1 MSKFLGYIFGPIF
14 NIVFF
19 LFLCIF
25 HPIQWICFRLFG
37 YKAHKISVDILNLFL
52 TYSNWVL
59 FNSVT
64 FKNGQNLPTDRPI
77 IFVANHQSMY
87 DIPGIIWFLR
97 KHHPKFIS
105 KIELT
110 KNIPS
115 ISYNLRV
122 GGGANINRKDS
133 KQSVS
138 ELIKLGRRMKE
149 NTWSTVIFA
158 EGTRAKD
165 GQIKPFNVGG
175 IATLLKVVPDA
186 LIVPIAIENS
196 WKIVRYG
203 KFFLTVG
210 NPVKWT
216 VLKPIDK
223 TDKNAEEIVL
233 AAENAIREK
242 LNQPTRLLDID
253 ANTSLK

>member
-1 MSKFLGYIFGPIF
+1 MSKFFGYLFTPLFYILFFG
-14 NIVFF
+14 
-19 LFLCIF
+19 FLCIF
-25 HPIQWICFRLFG
+25 HPIQWICYKLFG
-37 YKAHKISVDILNLFL
+37 YKAHKISVDVLNFFL
-52 TYSNWVL
+52 TYSNWSL

-64 FKNGQNLPTDRPI
+64 FVNQQNLPADRPI

-87 DIPGIIWFLR
+87 DIPGMIWYLR

-122 GGGANINRKDS
+122 GGGANIDRKDS
-133 KQSVS
+133 KQAVS

-149 NTWSTVIFA
+149 NNWSTVIFA

-165 GQIKPFNVGG
+165 GRLKPFQVGG

-186 LIVPIAIENS
+186 LLVPIAIENS

-203 KFFLTVG
+203 MFPLTVG
-210 NPVKWT
+210 NPIKWT
-216 VLKPIDK
+216 VLDPIDK

-233 AAENAIREK
+233 AAENEIRAK
-242 LNQPTRLLDID
+242 LGQTN
-253 ANTSLK
+253 

>member
-1 MSKFLGYIFGPIF
+1 MSKFFGYIFTPLF
-14 NIVFF
+14 YLLFF
-19 LFLCIF
+19 GFLCIF
-25 HPIQWICFRLFG
+25 HPIQWICFKLFG
-37 YKAHKISVDILNLFL
+37 YKAHKSSVDVLNFFL
-52 TYSNWVL
+52 TYCNWSL

-64 FKNGQNLPTDRPI
+64 FINQLNLPANQPI

-87 DIPGIIWFLR
+87 DIPGMIWFLR

-122 GGGANINRKDS
+122 GGGANIDRKDS
-133 KQSVS
+133 KQAVS

-165 GQIKPFNVGG
+165 GKLKPFQIGG

-186 LIVPIAIENS
+186 LLVPIAIENS
-196 WKIVRYG
+196 WKIVRFG
-203 KFFLTVG
+203 SFPLTVG
-210 NPVKWT
+210 NPIKWT
-216 VLKPIDK
+216 VLNPVDK
-223 TDKNAEEIVL
+223 TNKNAEEIVL

-242 LNQPTRLLDID
+242 LNQPKII
-253 ANTSLK
+253 S

>member
-1 MSKFLGYIFGPIF
+1 MNKFLGYIFTPIF
-14 NIVFF
+14 YFLFF
-19 LFLCIF
+19 GFLCIF
-25 HPIQWICFRLFG
+25 HPIQWICFKLFG
-37 YKAHKISVDILNLFL
+37 YKAHKISVDILNFFL
-52 TYSNWVL
+52 TYSNWSL

-64 FKNGQNLPTDRPI
+64 FINQQNLTTKQPI

-87 DIPGIIWFLR
+87 DIPGMIWYLR

-122 GGGANINRKDS
+122 GGGANIDRKDS
-133 KQSVS
+133 KQAIS

-149 NTWSTVIFA
+149 NNWSTVIFA

-165 GQIKPFNVGG
+165 GKLKPFQVGG
-175 IATLLKVVPDA
+175 IATLLKVVPNA

-203 KFFLTVG
+203 MYPLTAG
-210 NPVKWT
+210 NSIKWT
-216 VLKPIDK
+216 VLAPIDQ

-233 AAENAIREK
+233 ATENAIRLK
-242 LNQPTRLLDID
+242 LNQPRE
-253 ANTSLK
+253 S